1 MKVQD
6 LSIERLASVISFCV
20 SRLDVKSY
28 LNRPS
33 QRTVK
38 CLLIL
43 LGIAAPSFNVLEAQ
57 VEFSLDYNQTIAEDE
72 AGGGVILCPDPG
84 ALTNNPF
91 SIAPDNQGDNGIA
104 LLTPGAAGEAFWSY
118 TPIPNY
124 FGTDTFA
131 ITIMDTTGLTTEA
144 LVTYTILP
152 ENDPSTIGISSDLHT
167 ACNDDLQALSHINI

>member
-91 SIAPDNQGDNGIA
+91 SIAPDNHC
-104 LLTPGAAGEAFWSY
+104 LLYTSDAA
-118 TPIPNY
+118 
-124 FGTDTFA
+124 
-131 ITIMDTTGLTTEA
+131 
-144 LVTYTILP
+144 
-152 ENDPSTIGISSDLHT
+152 
-167 ACNDDLQALSHINI
+167 DD